1 MMAYAPTNSPEAR
14 SDIIAEVLRQVA
26 RIPGP
31 AKLSAV
37 FDSVLK
43 ALGRPEEEIGFDLRA
58 AIFLLLRAGLIK
70 SNTFDGFEMRSRDT
84 STLTASENLTTYVF
98 HETSG
103 YWTEEGDPEGD
114 AA

>member
-1 MMAYAPTNSPEAR
+1 MVVSIPTNTPEAR
-14 SDIIAEVLRQVA
+14 SDIVAEVLRQVA

-31 AKLSAV
+31 AKSGAV

-43 ALGRPEEEIGFDLRA
+43 AIGRPEKEIGFEVRA
-58 AIFLLLRAGLIK
+58 AVFLLLRAGIIK
-70 SNTFDGFEMRSRDT
+70 SNTFDGFTMMWRDT
-84 STLTASENLTTYVF
+84 TTLTSSESLTTYIF

-103 YWTEEGDPEGD
+103 YWSEEDEPEGG